1 MHSLFE
7 ELILKPSPLQ
17 VYDYLKI
24 ALRLNDKLNSNR
36 ADWYNYTGKMFEEFA
51 EFRKQDDKIG
61 MMPLRFY
68 SESMSCFKSAGNK
81 ISFGRVSKKFQDQKS
96 KLNLGRFRYPVKKS
110 NLIQIEKFNQ
120 NKIEIL
126 KIKSSIFI
134 LDYLVFG
141 IDILPH
147 KSIYEIRNKNEWFE
161 SMVFS
166 KIEFDINKNIIKR
179 NTNEKNILNESKFK
193 KYHLY
198 MQLFTIPFLIE
209 LFIQTTLKNKIGFVQ
224 IIQFLQENS
233 WLGRF
238 LSATNSEGEMRNYY
252 WTELIKPS
260 IAQFFSTFEVD
271 IKTEGT
277 LIHSYMLCIESLSLK
292 FEGILR
298 DFSKRAGL
306 STVIINSNGVIK
318 EKTTEALLRDGQDK
332 LLEFF
337 PKSDLMLF
345 WYVFTKEG
353 INLRNDIAHCYYRY
367 PMNFS
372 LEKMVLLIISI
383 LKIGSRRINYIE
395 DE

>member
-51 EFRKQDDKIG
+51 EFRKQDDKSG

-166 KIEFDINKNIIKR
+166 KIEFDINKTSLKGIQMKRIYLMSLNSKNIICTC
-179 NTNEKNILNESKFK
+179 NCLQS
-193 KYHLY
+193 
-198 MQLFTIPFLIE
+198 PF
-209 LFIQTTLKNKIGFVQ
+209 
-224 IIQFLQENS
+224 
-233 WLGRF
+233 
-238 LSATNSEGEMRNYY
+238 
-252 WTELIKPS
+252 
-260 IAQFFSTFEVD
+260 
-271 IKTEGT
+271 
-277 LIHSYMLCIESLSLK
+277 
-292 FEGILR
+292 
-298 DFSKRAGL
+298 
-306 STVIINSNGVIK
+306 
-318 EKTTEALLRDGQDK
+318 
-332 LLEFF
+332 
-337 PKSDLMLF
+337 
-345 WYVFTKEG
+345 
-353 INLRNDIAHCYYRY
+353 
-367 PMNFS
+367 
-372 LEKMVLLIISI
+372 
-383 LKIGSRRINYIE
+383 
-395 DE
+395 